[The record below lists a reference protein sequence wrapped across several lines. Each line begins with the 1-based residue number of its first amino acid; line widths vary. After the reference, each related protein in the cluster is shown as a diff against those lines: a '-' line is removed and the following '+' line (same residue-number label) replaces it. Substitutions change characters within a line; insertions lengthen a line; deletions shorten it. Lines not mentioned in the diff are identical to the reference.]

1 MQNIYSTTKSE
12 LTCPVV
18 VGTAYKVLDLLRSL
32 ESSERVRQLLCGIDT
47 LVLDEVDRLLPT
59 VGRYA
64 TYNDQRKA
72 HEAVNPTRDLVG
84 LLNKA
89 RASRGPR
96 GKKISPP
103 GPLQVVACSATVGR
117 PLRRELCNMFPTLD
131 GGYASAPTQM
141 DDRFPVFRPPGA
153 PNSVSLATIAAV
165 SSTGES
171 ASTPKPT
178 RMVGIPP
185 GILHRMLIM
194 DEKRA
199 SSSTLAHK
207 LGLLRGLWVSD
218 EQLTTGILFV
228 PKSSDV
234 EKAAAM
240 LKLWGVYCVTDVAR
254 LVEKD
259 FSKRGN
265 ILKRPNKVRGQVVTP
280 TQDLSASTATSSSKA
295 PRRVVLVLPLSS
307 SRGLH
312 VPDVDC
318 VMLSQPPATMD
329 EYLHAAGRTGR
340 LGSARPGQGVVF
352 TVVDEEQLGCMRSW
366 QTPLGIQI
374 DGLRQ
379 ATH

>member
-1 MQNIYSTTKSE
+1 
-12 LTCPVV
+12 
-18 VGTAYKVLDLLRSL
+18 VLDLLRSL
-32 ESSERVRQLLCGIDT
+32 ENTERVRQFLCGIDT

-64 TYNDQRKA
+64 TYGDQRKA
-72 HEAVNPTRDLVG
+72 HEAVNPTRDLVA

-89 RASRGPR
+89 RASRGPKGR
-96 GKKISPP
+96 KISPP

-117 PLRRELCNMFPTLD
+117 PLRREMCNIFPTLE

-141 DDRFPVFRPPGA
+141 DDRFPIFRPPDA
-153 PNSVSLATIAAV
+153 PNPVTLATSAAI

-199 SSSTLAHK
+199 STSTLAHK

-218 EQLTTGILFV
+218 QQLTTGILFV
-228 PKSSDV
+228 PKSTDV
-234 EKAAAM
+234 EMAAAM
-240 LKLWGVYCVTDVAR
+240 LKLWGVYCVTEVTR
-254 LVEKD
+254 MVEKD

-265 ILKRPNKVRGQVVTP
+265 ILKRPNKVHGQVVSQTE
-280 TQDLSASTATSSSKA
+280 DLSSTTKTSSKA

-312 VPDVDC
+312 IPDVDC
-318 VMLSQPPATMD
+318 VMLSQPPTSMD

-352 TVVDEEQLGCMRSW
+352 TVVNEEQLGCMRSW

-379 ATH
+379 VNH